1 MLLCISYHYTQIAR
15 PLLSIFYLNFKAKKL
30 VVSKQGLTKI
40 LQDRIF
46 FSEFTEEC
54 KKGRCVENIL
64 FYIEYKKYKSMVNTK
79 LHKSSCVLN
88 DIEEASTTS
97 TSTKNIRRKSSNLI
111 DEERPRRGTEIGD
124 DFRIS
129 IIDETGQCR
138 KLSEGISI
146 DGEKHYKSEERLLR
160 ANSVISQT
168 TSMIDRKIPVISNL
182 KDGVSS
188 HMKWS
193 NSNMKHGHS
202 TEEIISRVNY
212 IYMKFIKSYSD
223 YELNLTAKCVKK
235 ITEFVEAI
243 NNLTKNNELIS
254 ILNVSGLNF
263 DNVFDQAYE
272 EVLDTLYLN
281 VYMQYV
287 VKKQQKDNK
296 FSKVK
301 A

>member
-1 MLLCISYHYTQIAR
+1 
-15 PLLSIFYLNFKAKKL
+15 
-30 VVSKQGLTKI
+30 
-40 LQDRIF
+40 
-46 FSEFTEEC
+46 
-54 KKGRCVENIL
+54 
-64 FYIEYKKYKSMVNTK
+64 MVNTK
-79 LHKSSCVLN
+79 LHKSSFVMN
-88 DIEEASTTS
+88 DIEEASSTIS
-97 TSTKNIRRKSSNLI
+97 TSTRNIRRKSSNLI
-111 DEERPRRGTEIGD
+111 EEEKPRRGTETGD

-129 IIDETGQCR
+129 IIDETGR
-138 KLSEGISI
+138 KLSEGAII
-146 DGEKHYKSEERLLR
+146 DNEKHCKSEERLLR
-160 ANSVISQT
+160 TNSIISQSHQ
-168 TSMIDRKIPVISNL
+168 SMIGKLPVISSI
-182 KDGVSS
+182 KDGVTN
-188 HMKWS
+188 HKKWS
-193 NSNMKHGHS
+193 SSNIKHGHS

-223 YELNLTAKCVKK
+223 YELNLTAKCVKR

-243 NNLTKNNELIS
+243 NKLTKNNELVS